1 MTGSEADFSL
11 EYLNLLWQWTYMWT
25 YDVYISCQIKLME
38 VLCDEAGK
46 ERGPDESE
54 QRIEMLEEEVQ
65 IKSDQLTS
73 S

>member
-38 VLCDEAGK
+38 VLCDEAEK

>member
-1 MTGSEADFSL
+1 
-11 EYLNLLWQWTYMWT
+11 
-25 YDVYISCQIKLME
+25 ME